1 MRKKPIFTLSI
12 IGLTLPLMLGGCV
25 SLLPK
30 PGKPPLVA
38 PFNAAKNISIR
49 ENIGK
54 SIIVDAPLMPRSLS
68 TNEIMVNLPDGSLAY
83 VDGLNLI
90 APAPKAIQN
99 LLIETFDKSLAFKL
113 VGRETTTLRADY
125 FLAIDVTRF
134 DVTEPGWRKPGHANV
149 TISARL
155 INYYDRTAIANK
167 VFEIDTIA
175 KKGSA
180 IEPAIALQN
189 ATQIAADQILDW
201 VLEQNQSKEASAS
214 K

>member
-38 PFNAAKNISIR
+38 PFSAAKNISIR

-54 SIIVDAPLMPRSLS
+54 SIIVDAPLMPRSLA

>member
-30 PGKPPLVA
+30 PGNPPLVA

>member
-1 MRKKPIFTLSI
+1 MRIKSFLKFSV
-12 IGLTLPLMLGGCV
+12 IGLVIPTMLGGCV

-30 PGKPPLVA
+30 PGKPALIA
-38 PFNAAKNISIR
+38 PFYASKDIVAR
-49 ENIGK
+49 EAIDK
-54 SIIVDAPLMPRSLS
+54 SIIIDVPQMPRSLA

-83 VDGLNLI
+83 VDGVNLI
-90 APAPKAIQN
+90 APAPKAIQS

-113 VGRETTTLRADY
+113 VGRETTTLRANY
-125 FLAIDVTRF
+125 FLALDVTRF

-155 INYYDRTAIANK
+155 INYYDRSAIANK

-175 KKGSA
+175 KKGNA
-180 IEPAIALQN
+180 IEPALALQS
-189 ATQIAADQILDW
+189 ATQIAAGQILDW
-201 VLEQNQSKEASAS
+201 VIEQNQSKDASAS